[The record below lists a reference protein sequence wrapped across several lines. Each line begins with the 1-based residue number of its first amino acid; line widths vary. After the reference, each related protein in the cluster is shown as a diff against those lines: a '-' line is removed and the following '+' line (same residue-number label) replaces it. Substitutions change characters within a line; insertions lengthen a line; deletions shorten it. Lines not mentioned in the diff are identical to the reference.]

1 MVDDTGVDDTGV
13 GRTHSD
19 GDPPPDAP
27 LHVPGEELTA
37 RAVVDEHGTVTEW
50 NEGARRLLGHPAA
63 EIVGRP
69 AAGLV
74 DGEIPG
80 ETLRRL
86 PGLPRWT
93 GTVRLRHRDGHVE
106 EVRLLAHHRTVEGGG
121 SDWLVLSALA
131 GAVSAPDSDELAAW
145 GFRQASCCSMELYDT
160 RLRLVHANRFAERAM
175 NLGEEEMRGLRHAE
189 IMAHPEFDR
198 VERRMAEVM
207 RTGRPQDVEVQVR
220 VAGEPR
226 RQAWSLSLFPLTDE
240 HGVLRGVGLSAHDRT
255 DQYWAHQRLHL
266 LSDAGAR
273 IGSTLDVTLTAQE
286 LADVAVPGFADFVT
300 VELLPDVERA
310 EAGEAAYEHAP
321 AGVFRLRR
329 AAQQSVLPG
338 VTEAVLRPGEVDSW
352 PADSPTAQ
360 CLATGR
366 AVLRAEFDPWSADW
380 WAGHPGRL
388 AAVRAFG
395 IHSVM
400 AVPLN
405 ARGHTLGVAV
415 FVRHQRPESFGEADL
430 LLAEEITA
438 RAAVCI
444 DNARR
449 YTRERDTALTLQR
462 TLLPQRLPAQAAVEA
477 AFRYLPSDTLAGVG
491 GDWFDLIPLSGARV
505 ALVVGD
511 VVGHGIQASA
521 IMGRLRTAVRTL
533 ADIDLPPDELLT
545 HLDDLVIRL
554 SVDAAPEDDVPP
566 DRATEMAT
574 EMAAGLGATC
584 LYAVYDPVSRA
595 CTLASAGHPAPAV
608 VGPAGDVAFPDVPP
622 GPPLG
627 LGGVPFETTEIVL
640 AEGSLL
646 VLYTDG
652 LVESREQDLDEGT
665 VRLRRALAR
674 PAASLDEV
682 CDALLASVPPE
693 DPGDDI
699 ALLLARTRVFDPG
712 RVASWDLPADPS
724 VVSRARRLVTA
735 RLDAWDLPEVSFV
748 AELVVSELVTNAIR
762 HAEPPIRLRLLRDRR
777 LICEVSDASDTAP
790 HLRRARTY
798 DEGGRGLLLVAQL
811 SRAWGTRHTGTG
823 KTIWASLSLD
833 E

>member
-1 MVDDTGVDDTGV
+1 MDRAHG
-13 GRTHSD
+13 D
-19 GDPPPDAP
+19 GDRPPDGP
-27 LHVPGEELTA
+27 LPVPGEDLTA
-37 RAVVDEHGTVTEW
+37 RAVVDERGTVTEW
-50 NEGARRLLGHPAA
+50 SEGARRLLGHPAE

-74 DGEIPG
+74 DGELPR
-80 ETLRRL
+80 ETLHGL

-93 GTVRLRHRDGHVE
+93 GTVRLRHRDGHTE
-106 EVRLLAHHRTVEGGG
+106 EVRLLAHHRTTQGGG

-131 GAVSAPDSDELAAW
+131 DAVPAPDSGELAAW
-145 GFRQASCCSMELYDT
+145 GFRQASCCSMEVYDT
-160 RLRLVHANRFAERAM
+160 RLRLVHANRFSQHAM

-198 VERRMAEVM
+198 VERLMAEVL

-220 VAGEPR
+220 VAGELR
-226 RQAWSLSLFPLTDE
+226 KQAWSLSLFPLTDE

-255 DQYWAHQRLHL
+255 EQYWAHKRLQL

-273 IGSTLDVTLTAQE
+273 IGSTLDVSRTAQE
-286 LADVAVPGFADFVT
+286 LADVAVPQFADFVT

-310 EAGEAAYEHAP
+310 EAGRARDE
-321 AGVFRLRR
+321 GVLRLRR

-338 VTEAVLRPGEVDSW
+338 VAEAVLRPGEVDSW
-352 PADSPTAQ
+352 PADSPAAQ

-366 AVLRAEFDPWSADW
+366 AVLRAEFDPWTADW
-380 WAGHPGRL
+380 SAGHPARA
-388 AAVRAFG
+388 AAVRAVG
-395 IHSVM
+395 VHSVM
-400 AVPLN
+400 AVPLR

-415 FVRHQRPESFGEADL
+415 FLRHQRPESFGEADL

-462 TLLPQRLPAQAAVEA
+462 TLLPRRLPAQAAVEA
-477 AFRYLPSDTLAGVG
+477 AFRYLPADTLAGVG

-521 IMGRLRTAVRTL
+521 VMGRLRTAVRTL

-554 SVDAAPEDDVPP
+554 SVDAAPDDDVPP
-566 DRATEMAT
+566 DQAT

-584 LYAVYDPVSRA
+584 LYAVYDPVSRV

-608 VGPAGDVAFPDVPP
+608 VSPAGEVDVPDVPP

-652 LVESREQDLDEGT
+652 LVESREQDLAEGT
-665 VRLRRALAR
+665 ARLRHALAR
-674 PAASLDEV
+674 PAGSPDEV
-682 CDALLASVPPE
+682 CDALLASVPPGE
-693 DPGDDI
+693 PGDDI
-699 ALLLARTRVFDPG
+699 ALLVARTRVFDPG
-712 RVASWDLPADPS
+712 QVATWDLPADPS
-724 VVSRARRLVTA
+724 VVARARKLVTA
-735 RLDAWDLPEVSFV
+735 QLEAWDLPEVSFV

-762 HAEPPIRLRLLRDRR
+762 HAEPPIRLRLLRERR
-777 LICEVSDASDTAP
+777 LLCEVSDSSDTAP

-798 DEGGRGLLLVAQL
+798 DEGGRGILLVAQL
-811 SRAWGTRHTGTG
+811 SRGWGTRHTGTG
-823 KTIWASLSLD
+823 KTIWAALSLD
-833 E
+833 PAPAEDP